1 MNNPYIITFNGDTSN
16 ESKVDNVDDHVIRI
30 TFMLRALGAPGGT
43 YDICVARNRDP
54 FHATWGVPGTHYSIR
69 TWPGRENQSH
79 KHLNEIPYRQNPNF
93 HFYTLTEISRG
104 TENVILS
111 NVGHFN
117 FFAQQL
123 QYQPPQQQLQYQP
136 PQQQLQ
142 YQPPQQQLQYQPQQQ
157 QLQYQPPQQHLQY
170 QPQQQQL
177 QYQPPQQQLQYQP
190 PQQQLQYQPPQQH
203 QHQPQQQP
211 PQQHQHQPPQQQ
223 LQYQP
228 HQPPQPQQH
237 DQLNPNAPAFVP
249 RSYNNLED
257 PDFFINPK
265 ASEFAPLPND
275 ERNQDGYR
283 LYNNQSEKIVCSDE
297 KDYANP
303 PGVLLVELVLPIPS
317 IKDVTD
323 KEINL
328 KIKEDKIKVGT
339 HFAFFSSHLSDLQIK
354 HATRK
359 FGETL
364 ILDTTPNT
372 LVYTSGL
379 LTCVAALVKIWKNEV
394 LKGVIGWHNSHTDNA
409 QCYKELK
416 SEDKKTAQT
425 KCIEEKKKDIQ
436 ILLDSIDH
444 DNVEIVV
451 YAPLKKQ
458 GGGGGKFFPVT

>member
-117 FFAQQL
+117 IFAQQL
-123 QYQPPQQQLQYQP
+123 QY
-136 PQQQLQ
+136 
-142 YQPPQQQLQYQPQQQ
+142 
-157 QLQYQPPQQHLQY
+157 
-170 QPQQQQL
+170 
-177 QYQPPQQQLQYQP
+177 
-190 PQQQLQYQPPQQH
+190 
-203 QHQPQQQP
+203 
-211 PQQHQHQPPQQQ
+211 
-223 LQYQP
+223 
-228 HQPPQPQQH
+228 QPPQPQQH

-379 LTCVAALVKIWKNEV
+379 ITCVAALVKIWKNEV

-425 KCIEEKKKDIQ
+425 KFIEEKKKDIQ

-458 GGGGGKFFPVT
+458 GGGEVFSGN